1 MKYILTI
8 CFAILVKVTD
18 DLNKLSSEDLSDNA
32 KIISMIEDAKA
43 DHGISND
50 FAFYVCLSGLFPPK
64 RNILKNWAANQ
75 DVFVHL
81 VKLEGK
87 IGRDHFMQAVCLY
100 FIKKYKDDMTKFAPT
115 FMKKLVDENILSKQF
130 VVDWYDKNIKLDK
143 DSGLYDKKSERKFR
157 ELIEQFIEWLKNQ
170 ESDSESDSDSS
181 EEEKK
186 PVKKAPVEEEEKVA
200 DGGEAGESEAAKR
213 QKEMMEKQK

>member
-1 MKYILTI
+1 MD
-8 CFAILVKVTD
+8 AE
-18 DLNKLSSEDLSDNA
+18 KLKDNGA
-32 KIISMIEDAKA
+32 IISFMEDAKA
-43 DHGISND
+43 EHGISND
-50 FAFYVCLSGLFPPK
+50 FAFYVCLIGLFPPN
-64 RNILKNWAANQ
+64 RNILKNWATNQ

-100 FIKKYKDDMTKFAPT
+100 FIKKYKDEMVKFAPT

-130 VVDWYDKNIKLDK
+130 VIDWYDKNVKLDK

-170 ESDSESDSDSS
+170 DSDSDSGSDSS
-181 EEEKK
+181 EEEKQPPK
-186 PVKKAPVEEEEKVA
+186 
-200 DGGEAGESEAAKR
+200 
-213 QKEMMEKQK
+213 